1 MNIVTHLTG
10 ILEAMVQSTASPLLS
25 WQYNRPARA
34 NVENDYT
41 KTPTAVMFC
50 ITDWVTDT
58 DMAREIASVTVGFLQ
73 VNPEVDWDGM
83 ATDTIIDNMKA
94 VAFDF
99 IARVNSAGVV
109 EITADTVRVR
119 SVFDTDD
126 RNLAGV
132 YLQMDLREVQGE
144 CMENYNTD
152 GL

>member
-1 MNIVTHLTG
+1 MNIVQHLTG
-10 ILEAMVQSTASPLLS
+10 ILEAMSQSTASPLKS
-25 WQYNRPARA
+25 WQYNRPARV

-41 KTPTAVMFC
+41 NTPTAVMYC
-50 ITDWVTDT
+50 ITDWETETDL
-58 DMAREIASVTVGFLQ
+58 ARELASVTVGFLQ
-73 VNPEVDWDGM
+73 QNPEIDWDGIS
-83 ATDTIIDNMKA
+83 TDVIIDAMKS

-99 IARVNSAGVV
+99 VARINAAGVV
-109 EITADTVRVR
+109 EITTDRVRVR

-132 YLQMDLREVQGE
+132 FLQMELREVGGE

>member
-10 ILEAMVQSTASPLLS
+10 ILEAMVQSTACPLKS

-41 KTPTAVMFC
+41 KTPTAVLYC
-50 ITDWVTDT
+50 ITDWETATDL
-58 DMAREIASVTVGFLQ
+58 AREVASVTVGFLQ
-73 VNPEVDWDGM
+73 VNPEFDWYGM

-109 EITADTVRVR
+109 EITTDRVRVR
-119 SVFDTDD
+119 SVFDTND

-132 YLQMDLREVQGE
+132 FLQMELREVGGE

>member
-10 ILEAMVQSTASPLLS
+10 ILEAMVQSQTSTLKS

-41 KTPTAVMFC
+41 KTPTAVLYC
-50 ITDWVTDT
+50 ITDWETATDL
-58 DMAREIASVTVGFLQ
+58 AREVASVTVGFLD
-73 VNPEVDWDGM
+73 VNPEIDWDGIS
-83 ATDTIIDNMKA
+83 TDAIIDAMKS

-99 IARVNSAGVV
+99 VARINAAGVV
-109 EITADTVRVR
+109 EITTDRVRVR
-119 SVFDTDD
+119 SVFDTND

-132 YLQMDLREVQGE
+132 FLQMELREVGGE
-144 CMENYNTD
+144 CMENYNTE

>member
-58 DMAREIASVTVGFLQ
+58 DLARELASVTVGFLQ
-73 VNPEVDWDGM
+73 QNPEIDWDGIT
-83 ATDTIIDNMKA
+83 TDTIIDDMKG
-94 VAFDF
+94 VALDF
-99 IARVNSAGVV
+99 VARINAAGVV
-109 EITADTVRVR
+109 EITTDRVRVR
-119 SVFDTDD
+119 SVFDSDD

-132 YLQMDLREVQGE
+132 FLQMELREVGGE

>member
-50 ITDWVTDT
+50 ITDWETATDL
-58 DMAREIASVTVGFLQ
+58 AREVASVTVGFLD
-73 VNPEVDWDGM
+73 VNPEIDWDGIS
-83 ATDTIIDNMKA
+83 TDAIIDAMKS

-99 IARVNSAGVV
+99 VARINAAGVV
-109 EITADTVRVR
+109 EITTDRVRVR
-119 SVFDTDD
+119 SVFDTND

-144 CMENYNTD
+144 CMDNYNTE

>member
-10 ILEAMVQSTASPLLS
+10 ILEAMAQSAASPLRS

-41 KTPTAVMFC
+41 TTPTAVMYC
-50 ITDWVTDT
+50 ITDWESET
-58 DMAREIASVTVGFLQ
+58 DMAREVASVTVGFLE
-73 VNPEVDWDGM
+73 VNPEVDWDGV
-83 ATDTIIDNMKA
+83 ATDTIIDSMKS

-99 IARVNSAGVV
+99 VSRVNAGGVV
-109 EITADTVRVR
+109 EITTDRVRVR

-132 YLQMDLREVQGE
+132 FLQMELREVQGE
-144 CMENYNTD
+144 CMDNYNTE

>member
-50 ITDWVTDT
+50 ITDWETATDL
-58 DMAREIASVTVGFLQ
+58 AREVASVTVGFLD
-73 VNPEVDWDGM
+73 VNPEIDWDGIS
-83 ATDTIIDNMKA
+83 TDAIIDAMKS

-99 IARVNSAGVV
+99 VARINAAGVV
-109 EITADTVRVR
+109 EITTDRVRVR

-144 CMENYNTD
+144 CMDNYNTE
-152 GL
+152 GI